1 MISPRASVGSRAADG
16 SQRLETNLSG
26 RGAILSNTVDRL
38 KQLLFDDESRT
49 LAGLSAR
56 IDALAQELGVSQEA
70 LKSAL
75 TELRVAHTQS
85 AQQLSSRLDSVFE
98 RAGDL
103 ERFEKSVAAVMD
115 GALRRAEEERHHLVS
130 EAVAPFVVGTVKTE
144 IRNSRDELVE
154 ALYPVTGRIVKAY
167 VASAIKDLADQINQ
181 RLEMNPLMLRLRSW
195 ATGRPVS
202 ELVIADTQRLKVE
215 DIFLIRRGTGEL
227 VARWPER
234 PAGSNHDQVLSG
246 VLTAINEFASEA
258 LQHDGTA
265 LRHIDLGSDRVYLR
279 TSPIFLLAARCTGT
293 APRAVEH
300 VVDEAFL
307 RTIEDLGAS
316 PAQAADVRQ
325 PNHRLANLSSDL
337 IQRIDDTQEEI
348 SGRRLGASPIKILAS
363 IIAIPIL
370 AWLAWSFYADYRV
383 STVRATVTEILNSNE
398 ELKGYPTR
406 VAVGSLG
413 REVTIVGLAPTELA
427 KAQLLKEVAAA
438 LPKVAIHDEISVVP
452 NALSAIEPKIE
463 RLRQEA
469 AQLPTEIA
477 RTRASID
484 DFKSD
489 YEGEIERLRAQA
501 RVLPVQLEGVRAS
514 LQALSQRYERDAF
527 AREIDHAMR
536 YLDRA
541 VVSLE
546 GLAAEPGFEN
556 ANRVEGVKSDI
567 KGLLGELASVQERL
581 KGESGPIGDIEQ
593 SVTGLAERLAALTQ
607 HVSTILD
614 VGIHSP
620 VSNAAA
626 GGMSSLLASAELLD
640 SMTQRA
646 AQAQA
651 IRRSL
656 VPPSPATPSPRER
669 LIVWS
674 KTHAVFF
681 ADDLTFRDAE
691 TVSRLLDELARLMR
705 EDESL
710 VVRVIGYTDQI
721 GSLDRNSPLAE
732 QRARVVAAELERR
745 GVEPRQLATLGR
757 TNAVSISA
765 LSGPDSPNRRV
776 EFEVGFVGE
785 TAR

>member
-1 MISPRASVGSRAADG
+1 M
-16 SQRLETNLSG
+16 
-26 RGAILSNTVDRL
+26 SNTVDRL

-103 ERFEKSVAAVMD
+103 ERLEKSVAAVMD

-181 RLEMNPLMLRLRSW
+181 RLEMNPVMLRLRSW

-258 LQHDGTA
+258 LHHDGSA
-265 LRHIDLGSDRVYLR
+265 LRHIDLGSDTVYLR
-279 TSPIFLLAARCTGT
+279 TSPTFLLAARCTGT
-293 APRAVEH
+293 APRAVER
-300 VVDEAFL
+300 VVDEVFL

-316 PAQAADVRQ
+316 PALAADARQ

-337 IQRIDDTQEEI
+337 IRRIDDTQEEI

-363 IIAIPIL
+363 IIVIPIL
-370 AWLAWSFYADYRV
+370 AWLAWSFYADYRA
-383 STVRATVTEILNSNE
+383 SAVRATVSDILNSTE

-406 VAVGSLG
+406 VAVGWLG

-427 KAQLLKEVAAA
+427 QAQVLKEVAAA

-477 RTRASID
+477 RTRASVD
-484 DFKSD
+484 DLKSD
-489 YEGEIERLRAQA
+489 YESEIVRLRAEAQA
-501 RVLPVQLEGVRAS
+501 M
-514 LQALSQRYERDAF
+514 QALYERDAMI
-527 AREIDHAMR
+527 RDIDRTMR
-536 YLDRA
+536 YLRRA
-541 VVSLE
+541 TTSLDVLDPDAS
-546 GLAAEPGFEN
+546 GTTGDVLRTTHGAIDSVLSDLAAI
-556 ANRVEGVKSDI
+556 RRK
-567 KGLLGELASVQERL
+567 LGQDAGEVRDAELAV
-581 KGESGPIGDIEQ
+581 PA
-593 SVTGLAERLAALTQ
+593 VAERLAALTRQ
-607 HVSTILD
+607 VSAIPDAGTLE
-614 VGIHSP
+614 P
-620 VSNAAA
+620 VADAAA
-626 GGMSSLLASAELLD
+626 YGLNSLMASAEHLD
-640 SMTQRA
+640 AALQRA

-732 QRARVVAAELERR
+732 QRARVVADELERR
-745 GVEPRQLATLGR
+745 GVDPRQLVTLGR